1 MLEMEHH
8 LRPHCD
14 QLMQDVTSEGKRA
27 REKGEKSSRRS
38 NVLELMAAA
47 AIYWVPPGL
56 ILKTGPSWR
65 PVSLVCQYVS
75 LTGAPLRLKTNGS
88 SLSP

>member
-27 REKGEKSSRRS
+27 RERGEK
-38 NVLELMAAA
+38 
-47 AIYWVPPGL
+47 VPEDQMC
-56 ILKTGPSWR
+56 W
-65 PVSLVCQYVS
+65 
-75 LTGAPLRLKTNGS
+75 N
-88 SLSP
+88 